1 MKNGTTQKRNHH
13 DTPPRRQKTR
23 QNNVRKR
30 HRNGK
35 EKHTEK
41 AHTEARRKCSKCP
54 FSRVRVCVFFLAKQP
69 PPLLKSTLIF
79 PIFTIAPPFSFPA
92 RACACVHSACVSCGG
107 GAVVGCSNVF
117 LCGCSVYFP
126 AVRPVVH
133 YTEASFLPQHA
144 VSVRCAPHTGQKVD
158 TDSCVFC
165 LSSLSSVFPAVR
177 PGVDCVKAASGGSS
191 RRCAGTFRAAAM
203 LYSVLNVILF
213 LSICICTFCRD
224 CPSRR
229 DNSTMPTP
237 AAVMCSLM

>member
-79 PIFTIAPPFSFPA
+79 PIFTIAPPFPFPA
-92 RACACVHSACVSCGG
+92 RACVVRVVVVQWWYVAMCFCVGVLCIFPPCARWYTVQKCLCHRLACACVCCG
-107 GAVVGCSNVF
+107 A
-117 LCGCSVYFP
+117 
-126 AVRPVVH
+126 
-133 YTEASFLPQHA
+133 
-144 VSVRCAPHTGQKVD
+144 RCRNLRV
-158 TDSCVFC
+158 CRC
-165 LSSLSSVFPAVR
+165 LSFTKLCRKTECSRASLSVCLSL
-177 PGVDCVKAASGGSS
+177 
-191 RRCAGTFRAAAM
+191 CA
-203 LYSVLNVILF
+203 YVL
-213 LSICICTFCRD
+213 
-224 CPSRR
+224 
-229 DNSTMPTP
+229 M
-237 AAVMCSLM
+237 